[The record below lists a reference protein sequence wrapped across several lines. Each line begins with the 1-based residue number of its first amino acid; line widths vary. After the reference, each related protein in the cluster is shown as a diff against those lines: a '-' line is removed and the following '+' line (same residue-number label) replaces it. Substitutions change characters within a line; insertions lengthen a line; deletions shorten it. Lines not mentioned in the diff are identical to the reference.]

1 MPKSDD
7 QPTVISYLLDKHLPS
22 FIKLCREVEE
32 IAHDFA
38 SVASYGYVQH
48 GGRDVEDL
56 DELTELMHDA
66 CRTLQRRTI
75 KFVKQIYQEKTWL
88 ESARFL
94 KPKVDL
100 NDAETEETMLRTF
113 LFGLRAVE
121 HVTSIRETTCD
132 LSVLVEAAKELRERA
147 YKWEQEAAAI
157 EEEVNDVWCVG
168 WGICGQLEGHTVFA
182 SE

>member
-7 QPTVISYLLDKHLPS
+7 QPTFISYLLDKHLPS
-22 FIKLCREVEE
+22 FIKLCHEVEE

-56 DELTELMHDA
+56 DELTERMHDA

-75 KFVKQIYQEKTWL
+75 KFVKQLYQEKMAGERAVPQTQSGP
-88 ESARFL
+88 ERRG
-94 KPKVDL
+94 DG
-100 NDAETEETMLRTF
+100 ETMLRTF
-113 LFGLRAVE
+113 WFGLRAVE
-121 HVTSIRETTCD
+121 HVTSIRATTCD